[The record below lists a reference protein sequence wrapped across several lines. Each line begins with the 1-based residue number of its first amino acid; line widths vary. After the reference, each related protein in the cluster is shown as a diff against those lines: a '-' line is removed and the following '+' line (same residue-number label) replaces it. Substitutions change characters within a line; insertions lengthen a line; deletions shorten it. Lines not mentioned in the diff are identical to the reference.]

1 MKHLLLIISL
11 FLSVSVFARHIK
23 GGEVYYEYLGPGAG
37 NNDKFRITVRLFI
50 DCSSSGS
57 QIDPD
62 IALGIFRNADNR
74 SVSGSP
80 FILPNTFDSN
90 ISLTTPSPC
99 IVNPSIVCYRV
110 RLYSSIIELPK
121 DPKGYTAIFQRCCR
135 IDRIHNL
142 NPNISVGASYTCQI
156 HGYDNLGPNEVNS
169 NPQFLVKDTV
179 LICQN
184 RKFTL
189 DFGAT
194 DSDNDSL
201 SYEFCSAYN
210 GGSNGTPV
218 VREPPPPS
226 QLNELSYANGF
237 SGSNPL
243 GPDVSLN
250 SKTGIIS
257 GIAPSGGDYVV
268 SVCLTEWRRG
278 KVISTHRKDF
288 ILKVDANCDFAAA
301 DLKPEYVTCDGY
313 DFTFQNEAPFST
325 LIHSY
330 YWDFGIPGRTDD
342 TSTLAK
348 PKFLFPDTGVY
359 QIKLVINP
367 GEECSDSAI
376 TFLKVYPGFF
386 PKLAVDGS
394 CRFTP
399 FFFRDNSTTRY
410 GNITKWLW
418 QFGDE
423 TTTRDS
429 SLARDAQWQYATT
442 GYKKVTL
449 TVESSKGCIGTAVL
463 DSLEVKDKPTISMPF
478 RDTLICS
485 IDTLQLAAS
494 GGGNFS
500 WQPNTFAINTNTA
513 NPLVFPKT
521 TTVYKVTINDNGCIN
536 SDSVRVRV
544 VDFVSLDAGADTTI
558 CLTDR
563 FSLNPNS
570 NGLRF
575 SWTPA
580 ATLLNPNTK
589 RPLATPL
596 ATITY
601 QVLASIGK
609 CNATDNV
616 TVRTVPYPVA
626 NAGKDTVICYED
638 TAQLKGLITGAS
650 FTWSPA
656 SSLINASTLSPL
668 AFPLR
673 TTPYVLTVR
682 DNLGCPKPKLD
693 TVVLTVRPKI
703 LADAGRDTS
712 IVAGQPLQLSA
723 SGAELFEWSPPQGL
737 NRTNSAS
744 PTATLRDNMTYYI
757 RVSNEE
763 GCFSYDTLHV
773 KVFRTQ
779 PDIFVP
785 NAFTPEAATNN
796 RFRPIPVG
804 ISTIDFFRVYNRWG
818 QLIFSSNDSRR
829 GWDGTLG
836 GKQQDAGTYVWMVQ
850 GKDYTGK
857 TVFKKGTMVLIR

>member
-1 MKHLLLIISL
+1 MKHFLFVIFL
-11 FLSVSVFARHIK
+11 FLSVSVSARHIK
-23 GGEVYYEYLGPGAG
+23 GGEVFYEYLGPGSG

-80 FILPNTFDSN
+80 FILPNTYDNN

-135 IDRIHNL
+135 IDRIQNL

-189 DFGAT
+189 NFGAT
-194 DSDNDSL
+194 DQDGDSL
-201 SYEFCSAYN
+201 SYEFCSAYS

-226 QLNELSYANGF
+226 QLNELNYANGF

-243 GPDVSLN
+243 GPDVVLN
-250 SKTGIIS
+250 SQTGIIS

-278 KVISTHRKDF
+278 KAISTHRKDF
-288 ILKVDANCDFAAA
+288 ILKVDAKCDFAAA
-301 DLKPEYVTCDGY
+301 ELKPEYVTCDGY

-330 YWDFGIPGRTDD
+330 YWDFGIAGRSDD

-348 PKFLFPDTGVY
+348 PKFVFPDTGVY
-359 QIKLVINP
+359 QIKLIINP

-386 PKLAVDGS
+386 PKLTVDGS

-399 FFFRDNSTTRY
+399 FFFKDKSTTRY
-410 GNITKWLW
+410 GNINKWLW

-429 SLARDAQWQYATT
+429 SLVREPQWQYATT

-449 TVESSKGCIGTAVL
+449 TVESSKGCVGTAVL
-463 DSLEVKDKPTISMPF
+463 DSLEVKDKPTISLPF

-485 IDTLQLAAS
+485 IDTLQLSAS

-500 WQPNTFAINTNTA
+500 WQPTGFAINTNTA

-521 TTVYKVTINDNGCIN
+521 TTTYKVTINDNGCVN
-536 SDSVRVRV
+536 TDSVRVRV

-563 FSLNPNS
+563 FTLNPNS

-580 ATLLNPNTK
+580 ATLVNPNTK
-589 RPLATPL
+589 RPVATPL
-596 ATITY
+596 ATTTY

-609 CNATDNV
+609 CNAIDNL
-616 TVRTVPYPVA
+616 TVRTVPYPAA
-626 NAGKDTVICYED
+626 NAGRDTVICYED
-638 TAQLKGLITGAS
+638 TAQLKGSITGAS

-656 SSLINASTLSPL
+656 STLVNASTLTPL
-668 AFPLR
+668 AFPLK
-673 TTPYVLTVR
+673 TMPYVLTVR

-693 TVVLTVRPKI
+693 TVVVTVRPKI
-703 LADAGRDTS
+703 LANAGRDTS
-712 IVAGQPLQLSA
+712 VVAGQPLQLLA

-737 NRTNSAS
+737 DKTNVSS
-744 PTATLRDNMTYYI
+744 PVATLRDNITYYI
-757 RVSNEE
+757 KVFNEE
-763 GCFSYDTLHV
+763 GCFSYDTLNV
-773 KVFRTQ
+773 KVFKTQ

-785 NAFTPEAATNN
+785 NAFTPASTTNN

-818 QLIFSSNDSRR
+818 QLVFSSNDSRR

-836 GKQQDAGTYVWMVQ
+836 GKPQDAGTYVWMVQ